1 MTGHAAKQSPEA
13 LDFEGA
19 LARLE
24 EIVAGLETGDL
35 GLEAALAAFEEGVA
49 LSRRCSTQLDD
60 AERRIEIL
68 VQEGDDLRSEP
79 LETDED
85 ET

>member
-1 MTGHAAKQSPEA
+1 MTGHAAKQSPGA